1 MCFRKVHTVGA
12 ATIVSETWQPI
23 KVTAVIGAAM
33 VTEVAW

>member
-1 MCFRKVHTVGA
+1 MAGVQVHTVSA

-23 KVTAVIGAAM
+23 KVTVVIGAM